1 MIKGRRAD
9 TFSKRELEEL
19 TGSRIAIPPHWEFY
33 SDLGLLPSSFV
44 DNSLFIRLFPN
55 PKDYE
60 SRLVKDYEAFV
71 KVGKALDE
79 TPVFS
84 ENEVRDIV
92 DRLVLDLF
100 QGRKVRQLSNDEKGR
115 LTTVLMKN
123 YNLTAPVIAG
133 ALDVS
138 EHIVNQWFR
147 AKDYG
152 KQR

>member
-1 MIKGRRAD
+1 M
-9 TFSKRELEEL
+9 
-19 TGSRIAIPPHWEFY
+19 
-33 SDLGLLPSSFV
+33 
-44 DNSLFIRLFPN
+44 FPN

-123 YNLTAPVIAG
+123 YNLNAPVIAG